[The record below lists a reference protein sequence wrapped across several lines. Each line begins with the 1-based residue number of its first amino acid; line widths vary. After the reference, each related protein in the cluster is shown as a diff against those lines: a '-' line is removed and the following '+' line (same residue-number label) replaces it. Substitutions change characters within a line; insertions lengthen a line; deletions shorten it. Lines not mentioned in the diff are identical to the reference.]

1 MITGLKAGGLT
12 PTTYLA
18 GPLSVRKDVGSFNT
32 ANVPSISV
40 ETLNMRNAAD
50 ARLAS
55 SAAGRQK
62 IAAAL
67 YAGILRYVRA
77 R

>member
-1 MITGLKAGGLT
+1 
-12 PTTYLA
+12 
-18 GPLSVRKDVGSFNT
+18 VRKDVGSFNT